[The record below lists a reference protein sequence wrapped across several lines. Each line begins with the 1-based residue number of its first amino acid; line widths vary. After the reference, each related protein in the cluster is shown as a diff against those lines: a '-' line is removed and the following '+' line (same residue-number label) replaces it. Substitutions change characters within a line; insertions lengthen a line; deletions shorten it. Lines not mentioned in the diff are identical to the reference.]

1 MRGVDIDFY
10 AILSG
15 RVFALYVRAA
25 ELKRGAINRE
35 YLGCADS
42 NGSFVGNSATVY
54 FKRIN
59 RLLSFGEVVALVYDR
74 FFNKKGAD
82 VK

>member
-1 MRGVDIDFY
+1 MNVNEMMN
-10 AILSG
+10 AISTNPEAVAMADRMLSNPG
-15 RVFALYVRAA
+15 
-25 ELKRGAINRE
+25 
-35 YLGCADS
+35 
-42 NGSFVGNSATVY
+42 
-54 FKRIN
+54 